1 MFKAN
6 KHNYSSCHYMFMLQS
21 KQMSWRVFCKGKIM
35 ELLQTSIS
43 LSFISSHNKAE
54 ISSSG
59 VRSPCVTSSQMRV
72 EVIESRTLVT
82 VYSKVT
88 VSIVRTA
95 NPDLTKLRV
104 STLPL
109 SLRISYYYLY
119 SWQQLHVKV
128 NNCGSSCTYCSN

>member
-1 MFKAN
+1 
-6 KHNYSSCHYMFMLQS
+6 
-21 KQMSWRVFCKGKIM
+21 MSWQVFSKGKIM
-35 ELLQTSIS
+35 DVQQTSIS
-43 LSFISSHNKAE
+43 LSFISSHNKAK

-72 EVIESRTLVT
+72 KVIECRTLVT
-82 VYSKVT
+82 IYSKVT

-104 STLPL
+104 SALPL

-119 SWQQLHVKV
+119 SWQQL
-128 NNCGSSCTYCSN
+128 NNNNNALVSSGESTLL